1 MEVTA
6 APSRLDAR
14 YGRLP
19 NHQATTRKFAWIA
32 AAGFVVVFGAWV
44 IWGGLDGSGDT
55 IDILD
60 TGYSDITDTAIT
72 VSWQLTVDPGTATA
86 CALQAQNSAHGIVG
100 WRIIE
105 LPPSETRTRALSET
119 VVTTEKAVTGLI
131 YRCWLA

>member
-1 MEVTA
+1 MKATA
-6 APSRLDAR
+6 TPSRLDVR

-19 NHQATTRKFAWIA
+19 NRQATSRKFAWIA
-32 AAGFVVVFGAWV
+32 AAAFAIVFAAWV

-72 VSWQLTVDPGTATA
+72 VSFQLTVDPGTATA

-105 LPPSETRTRALSET
+105 LPPSETRTRALS
-119 VVTTEKAVTGLI
+119 
-131 YRCWLA
+131 